1 MILVKLSRM
10 NPALRA
16 LRAMNICHI
25 IIEIALSSVVVCT
38 LFGQSQVTLRFEVSS
53 VKRNTTTEAHI
64 RDFAIQP
71 GGRFI
76 STNAT
81 VRLLIQN
88 AYQLRGFQV
97 LGGPNWI
104 DSDGYDIDAR
114 PTPEVEIT
122 KAQTWKMLQSL
133 LEERFALRTHLETR
147 ELPLYLLEVEKSGAK
162 LPVPK
167 EGACTPPGQ
176 PVAQG
181 QEALMP
187 CGTAAV
193 SITPKETRLVGG
205 RVSIAEL
212 ARILTTLLGRQVID
226 KTALTPFFDVNLVF
240 SPDQATGLVSD
251 LATAYKA
258 SPDPNTVTIFT
269 ALREQLGLKLSWDKG
284 PTRVLVID
292 SVQRPYDN

>member
-1 MILVKLSRM
+1 
-10 NPALRA
+10 
-16 LRAMNICHI
+16 MNIRHI
-25 IIEIALSSVVVCT
+25 IVEIVLSSVVVCT
-38 LFGQSQVTLRFEVSS
+38 LFGQSQTTLRFQVSS
-53 VKRNTTTEAHI
+53 VKSNTTTEARI

-88 AYQLRGFQV
+88 AYQLRRFEV
-97 LGGPNWI
+97 LGGPSWI
-104 DSDGYDIDAR
+104 DSEGYDIDAR
-114 PTPEVEIT
+114 PAAGGEIT
-122 KAQTWKMLQSL
+122 RAQTWEMLQSL

-147 ELPLYLLEVEKSGAK
+147 ELPLYVLEVEKSGPK

-176 PVAQG
+176 PVAHG
-181 QEALMP
+181 PEALMP

-193 SITPKETRLVGG
+193 SISRSGTRIVGR
-205 RVSIAEL
+205 RVSMAEL
-212 ARILTTLLGRQVID
+212 ARTLTTSLGRQVID
-226 KTALTPFFDVNLVF
+226 KTTLKALFDVDLAF

-251 LATAYKA
+251 LASAEKA

-269 ALREQLGLKLSWDKG
+269 ALREQLGLKLSSDKG

-292 SVQRPYDN
+292 SVQHPSVN